1 MVRVRLKRTGTR
13 NVACFRVVV
22 MDKRSSRDGKAIE
35 ELGFYDPRS
44 KEEHVNLERVD
55 YWKGVGASFSE
66 TVEKIVERIR
76 SGKSLKDVVRP
87 AVPSKKAKAKAEA
100 EARSRVFIEATKR
113 LERQIKEFAE
123 AHRDDMD
130 GKKTKTLN
138 FGAVGFRKSTK
149 IKLPKAPTKLAE
161 IIQLLRSK
169 GMDDCVKTPAPS
181 VDKDALR
188 KYPTQDIV
196 AVGAS
201 IEVDDVFWYE
211 PDREKLER
219 G

>member
-1 MVRVRLKRTGTR
+1 MARKRVEDTVPALESW
-13 NVACFRVVV
+13 
-22 MDKRSSRDGKAIE
+22 DD
-35 ELGFYDPRS
+35 
-44 KEEHVNLERVD
+44 VNQALATIADNQR
-55 YWKGVGASFSE
+55 
-66 TVEKIVERIR
+66 TVENFEAAMQNKIDE
-76 SGKSLKDVVRP
+76 
-87 AVPSKKAKAKAEA
+87 AKAEA

-201 IEVDDVFWYE
+201 IEVDAGQR
-211 PDREKLER
+211 PDAAADALHLRAGARRRDQQRRSSRRRLRDDGQGQHEAADDGR
-219 G
+219 RQAGD